1 MIYYTNTCVLTAI
14 GSDSARGPRGSS
26 VKVKMLER
34 FSVIQHVAYEAAL
47 S

>member
-1 MIYYTNTCVLTAI
+1 MIYSTNTCILTAI
-14 GSDSARGPRGSS
+14 GSDSARGARSS
-26 VKVKMLER
+26 CVKVKMLER